1 MSQYHYVSPAR
12 SGNHNVKTAIF
23 AGLPVTGELDDATIK
38 QMKKPRCGMPD
49 VDEDGRAKRY
59 KTGSKWSKEQ
69 LKYFVEHGADL
80 PHSTQDSVFEKV
92 LKFWSDVSGLSFSK
106 ASYAREADLKIR

>member
-1 MSQYHYVSPAR
+1 M
-12 SGNHNVKTAIF
+12 
-23 AGLPVTGELDDATIK
+23 TGELDDATIK

-59 KTGSKWSKEQ
+59 NAGSRWSKKQ

-80 PHSTQDSVFEKV
+80 PHYKQDSVFEKA

-106 ASYAREADLKIR
+106 ASNAREVDLKIR